1 MAAQPATDYL
11 ALDDAALLQQCRVE
25 TFRVSGP
32 GGQHRNKTD
41 TAVRLTHRPTG
52 IVALGQETRSQH
64 RNRERALRRLR
75 RAIAL
80 QLRRP
85 LALDDYTPPP
95 HLHAILA
102 APKTRRIGPRHR
114 DYPRGVQA
122 LLDLFLA
129 LDCVVGE
136 TAAHAGVSTGA
147 LSRLIVADPN
157 LLRTVNQLRAERGL
171 RPLRPS
177 A

>member
-1 MAAQPATDYL
+1 MAAQPIPDYL

-85 LALDDYTPPP
+85 LALDDYTPSP
-95 HLHAILA
+95 HLRAILT
-102 APKTRRIGPRHR
+102 APKIRRIGPRHR
-114 DYPRGVQA
+114 DYPRGV
-122 LLDLFLA
+122 
-129 LDCVVGE
+129 
-136 TAAHAGVSTGA
+136 
-147 LSRLIVADPN
+147 
-157 LLRTVNQLRAERGL
+157 
-171 RPLRPS
+171 
-177 A
+177 